1 MTLPQRLGS
10 LSFGN
15 NFQQP
20 VETLVHL
27 PCLETL
33 TFGDAFNQAIQ
44 RLPGSL
50 KSLSFGDD
58 FQQPLEQLNYEKKHV
73 LVF

>member
-1 MTLPQRLGS
+1 MDIVATIQY
-10 LSFGN
+10 GN
-15 NFQQP
+15 KDD
-20 VETLVHL
+20 T
-27 PCLETL
+27 CLETL